1 MSFGTEKRKIAII
14 GVGYVG
20 ASIAYA
26 LVVARIAREIVLI
39 EQKSHLEKCLAEVND
54 IRHGIPFMGSS
65 NIYSGTYADI
75 KDCDLIIVTAGR
87 NRRPNEIRLELA
99 KDNVTVAR
107 SVTDEIQKH
116 YNGGLILV
124 VTNPV
129 DIITRKITEWMQ
141 LRPGIVFGSGCTLD
155 CSRLT
160 NILVDFVALPAES
173 INATVIGEHGE
184 GQIVLWSRATV
195 AGMQI
200 DEYCISADI
209 IFGDKEKREI
219 EERVLKMGIEI
230 IRGKGRTHF
239 GISSCVSYIANAIL
253 NHHSTVVSATS
264 VFQGE
269 YDIYDVAMSLPSVIS
284 ANGIER
290 RLVDRLSDTEYDK
303 LKETSEKLSKIYNSV

>member
-1 MSFGTEKRKIAII
+1 
-14 GVGYVG
+14 
-20 ASIAYA
+20 
-26 LVVARIAREIVLI
+26 
-39 EQKSHLEKCLAEVND
+39 
-54 IRHGIPFMGSS
+54 MGSS
-65 NIYSGTYADI
+65 NVYSGTYSDI

-99 KDNVTVAR
+99 KDNADVAR
-107 SVTDEIQKH
+107 NVTNEVLKH
-116 YNGGLILV
+116 YNGGVVLV
-124 VTNPV
+124 VANPV
-129 DIITRKITEWMQ
+129 DIVTRKITEWMH
-141 LRPGIVFGSGCTLD
+141 LKPGMVFGSGCTLD

-160 NILVDFVALPAES
+160 NILVDFVGLPAES

-200 DEYCISADI
+200 DEYCKSVGIT
-209 IFGDKEKREI
+209 FGDKEKHNI

-253 NHHSTVVSATS
+253 NHHSTVVSTTS

-269 YDIYDVAMSLPSVIS
+269 YGIHDVAMSLPSIIS
-284 ANGIER
+284 ANGVER
-290 RLVDRLSDTEYDK
+290 RLVDRLSDAEYIE
-303 LKETSEKLSKIYNSV
+303 LKETAEKLNKIYHSV